1 MAWRNLPNAITL
13 GRIVLAAVVAPMLM
27 TDHSGWR
34 IAAFIVFLAAA
45 FSDLWDGHL
54 ARSRNLVSD
63 FGKLMDPLADKLLL
77 GLTFVPFYVLNH
89 YTERETPFPWLGWTF
104 PLWIVLVIFG
114 REAFITVFRGFA
126 ARRNVILAAGKAGKL
141 KAVFQNIFIGAAIL
155 WYALQSKARADGW
168 PDVGFGLAH
177 SGHHTDSRR
186 QIEEEPLVYQPLGRI
201 APRGAIRSAASERPP
216 MQAVVTWIAPFGA
229 GRAGLAGSLEAKVAG
244 IAIAPRGAIDPPG
257 L

>member
-13 GRIVLAAVVAPMLM
+13 GRIVLAAVVAPMLL
-27 TDHSGWR
+27 TDSFGWR

-54 ARSRNLVSD
+54 ARSRNLISD

-77 GLTFVPFYVLNH
+77 AATFIPFYILSH
-89 YTERETPFPWLGWTF
+89 YTERGTPFPWFGWTF

-141 KAVFQNIFIGAAIL
+141 KAVCQNVFIGSAIL
-155 WYALQSKARADGW
+155 WYALQSASRENGW
-168 PDVGFGLAH
+168 RTRLWEYWEWFHAGFTVVALA
-177 SGHHTDSRR
+177 
-186 QIEEEPLVYQPLGRI
+186 V
-201 APRGAIRSAASERPP
+201 
-216 MQAVVTWIAPFGA
+216 AVVLTVYSLYVYLRDFGTLSGKRQAAP
-229 GRAGLAGSLEAKVAG
+229 
-244 IAIAPRGAIDPPG
+244 
-257 L
+257 